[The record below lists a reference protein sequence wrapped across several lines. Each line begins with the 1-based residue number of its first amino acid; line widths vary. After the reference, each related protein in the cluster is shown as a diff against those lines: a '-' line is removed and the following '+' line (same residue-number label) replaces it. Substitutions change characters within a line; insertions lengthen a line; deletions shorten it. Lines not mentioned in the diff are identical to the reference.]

1 MFPQLSD
8 IENKIHYRILSRAN
22 VIDAAGAAN
31 ITKTPQSNFEDIQKT
46 SGLQNTS
53 KLNTWVKAISGAVAK
68 PSGSKGMILQ
78 SVQNWEAFDVGSF
91 GASTNASYYGNTNIL
106 QPRSG
111 TVGMDLNGDPIDTS
125 ELTTDRM
132 LRPSPIITGLE
143 IKEGQ
148 DQISREC
155 SLSIKCF
162 TLGQMEVIQTYF
174 MEPGYTLYIEYG
186 WNTPNLL
193 GPLPFTLFG
202 VKAKPETIINEA
214 ANRGLNYDR
223 LHNLRVDSNGD
234 FDCFLGFIVGGSVTS
249 EGEIFNVTVNLRG
262 QPGLPTY
269 LQGQHKIN
277 VLNKEGKITK
287 KDPKLQYPPEQI
299 EDEDGSSSTATPQFK
314 AKQRFKYMFN
324 ELPAQRQND
333 EVKNLEKN
341 NDPLVSL
348 SRFINLDKTIQN
360 NISHYTDPNWT
371 ARAAQLFNG
380 DFADADVVQ
389 ITNAEG
395 TRVEI
400 DKKDLFSNHKFIKM
414 DLAIKILNSNNK
426 IESYNVGGK
435 KVSVRIDID
444 KSIIGAFRY
453 MFSTNPSKLIIPGE
467 MPDFLRYFLNANDI
481 SHGADVGG
489 VFRAEYL
496 VIGDAAYPPID
507 NSISGVSFVQK
518 VGTPFG
524 MPYIELPHHWGYLKD
539 LYVNLDLFNAK
550 IQQSN
555 KTISEVLLDILNEM
569 SSAANSYWNFQIVES
584 KNSKGD
590 IILTVI
596 DENFVGKPKGNSRK
610 AFYHSGIQSPFLES
624 NLDLSIPAEMA
635 NKLILSR
642 LSHSSNPDS
651 QFAQGGSFFNSK
663 TDLFLKSVTS
673 PKASSTKD
681 ETPTPDDTENDT
693 EEQRKEELI
702 KEFTDAETELGE
714 FDKKG
719 YKQVGKDVYDPLTPG
734 GIKRVYEYQDP
745 AIEKKA
751 ADLRAA
757 KAKAKAEFQKITGLG
772 GKTIEGEINERKMLN
787 AKNTAGENLK
797 RITLLPNTEK
807 AYFSKDE
814 VGIAITDIT
823 KLRTYFRVYTLKDVT
838 YFDMLKQ
845 NAFQDKRKEKQ
856 YQLSHPLPITYT
868 FKTMGVSGLRRGD
881 MFVIDGIPVKYKN
894 NGVFQITQLEQV
906 LDGSLWTT
914 SVTGKY
920 RQFIQEM

>member
-8 IENKIHYRILSRAN
+8 IESKIHYRILSRAN
-22 VIDAAGAAN
+22 AIDAKFAAKYGGGSEKDYE
-31 ITKTPQSNFEDIQKT
+31 TIQKT

-53 KLNTWVKAISGAVAK
+53 KLNTWVKAISGAVAN
-68 PSGSKGMILQ
+68 PSGSKGMVLQ
-78 SVQNWEAFDVGSF
+78 SIQNWEAFDVGSF

-111 TVGMDLNGDPIDTS
+111 TIGMDLNGNPIDTS
-125 ELTTDRM
+125 AATTDRM

-155 SLSIKCF
+155 TLSIKCF

-186 WNTPNLL
+186 WNTPNLI
-193 GPLPFTLFG
+193 GPMPYTLFG
-202 VKAKPETIINEA
+202 KKVLPETIIAQA
-214 ANRGLNYDR
+214 AIRGLNYDR
-223 LHNLRVDSNGD
+223 LHNLRVNSNGD

-277 VLNKEGKITK
+277 QLNADGKVWK
-287 KDPKLQYPPEQI
+287 KDPKLQYPPEQV
-299 EDEDGSSSTATPQFK
+299 EDEDGSSSTATALFK

-333 EVKNLEKN
+333 EVKALEITN
-341 NDPLVSL
+341 NPLVSL
-348 SRFINLDKTIQN
+348 SRFINLDKTIQS
-360 NISHYTDPNWT
+360 NISHYVDPNWT
-371 ARAAQLFNG
+371 ARAAELFGG
-380 DFADADVVQ
+380 DFSDADIVQ
-389 ITNAEG
+389 ITNTEG

-414 DLAIKILNSNNK
+414 DLAVRILNANNA

-435 KVSVRIDID
+435 KVSVKINIDN
-444 KSIIGAFRY
+444 SVIGGFRY

-481 SHGADVGG
+481 THGGESGG
-489 VFRAEYL
+489 VFRAEMIS
-496 VIGDAAYPPID
+496 IGGALYPPID

-518 VGTPFG
+518 TATPSSI
-524 MPYIELPHHWGYLKD
+524 PYREGAYHWGYLKD
-539 LYVNLDLFNAK
+539 LYVNLDLFNTK

-555 KTISEVLLDILNEM
+555 KTISEIFLDILNEM
-569 SSAANSYWNFQIVES
+569 STAANSYWNFQIVES
-584 KNSKGD
+584 KNKNGD
-590 IILTVI
+590 IILTVV
-596 DENFVGKPKGNSRK
+596 DENFVGKPGLGARK
-610 AFYHSGIQSPFLES
+610 SFYHAGIQSPFLES

-642 LSHSSNPDS
+642 LSYSSNPDS

-663 TDLFLKSVTS
+663 TDLFLQSINPATGVSSKS
-673 PKASSTKD
+673 
-681 ETPTPDDTENDT
+681 TPDADGNPE
-693 EEQRKEELI
+693 
-702 KEFTDAETELGE
+702 DAETEQREKLIKEYTDAGDELGE
-714 FDKKG
+714 IEKKG

-734 GIKRVYEYQDP
+734 GIKRVYEFEDP
-745 AIEKKA
+745 AIEKRA
-751 ADLRAA
+751 AELRAI
-757 KAKAKAEFQKITGLG
+757 KIKSKDEFQKITGILG
-772 GKTIEGEINERKMLN
+772 QTIEGEINERAQLS
-787 AKNTAGENLK
+787 AKNTASENLK

-807 AYFSKDE
+807 AYIAKDE
-814 VGIAITDIT
+814 VGTAITDIT
-823 KLRTYFRVYTLKDVT
+823 KLRTYFRVYTLEDVT

>member
-8 IENKIHYRILSRAN
+8 IEDRVHYRILSRAN
-22 VIDAAGAAN
+22 ADEAKLAALFAGGKEEDY
-31 ITKTPQSNFEDIQKT
+31 KTIQNT
-46 SGLQNTS
+46 SGLENTS
-53 KLNTWVKAISGAVAK
+53 KLNTWVKAISGAVALK
-68 PSGSKGMILQ
+68 GNSKGMVLQ
-78 SVQNWEAFDVGSF
+78 SIQNWETFDKGSF
-91 GASTNASYYGNTNIL
+91 GASTDASYYGNTNIT

-111 TVGMDLNGDPIDTS
+111 TIGMDLNGDPIDTS
-125 ELTTDRM
+125 TATIDRM

-155 SLSIKCF
+155 TLSIKCF

-186 WNTPNLL
+186 WNTPNLT
-193 GPLPFTLFG
+193 GPLSFKLFG
-202 VKAKPETIINEA
+202 ANVKPEMIVSQA
-214 ANRGLNYDR
+214 CKRGLNYNT
-223 LHNLRVDSNGD
+223 LHNLRVNSNGD

-277 VLNKEGKITK
+277 KLNPDGKVVK
-287 KDPKLQYPPEQI
+287 KDPKLQYPPEQV
-299 EDEDGSSSTATPQFK
+299 EDEDGSSSTATSQFK

-333 EVKNLEKN
+333 EVKALEITN
-341 NDPLVSL
+341 NPLVSL
-348 SRFINLDKTIQN
+348 SRFINLDKTIQS
-360 NISHYTDPNWT
+360 NISHYVDPNWT
-371 ARAAQLFNG
+371 ARAAELFGG
-380 DFADADVVQ
+380 DFSDADIVQ
-389 ITNAEG
+389 ITNSKG

-414 DLAIKILNSNNK
+414 DLAVRILNANNAV
-426 IESYNVGGK
+426 ESYNVGGK
-435 KVSVRIDID
+435 KVSVRINID
-444 KSIIGAFRY
+444 SSVIGGFRY

-481 SHGADVGG
+481 AHGGEVGG
-489 VFRAEYL
+489 VFRAEML
-496 VIGDAAYPPID
+496 SVGGLLYPPVD
-507 NSISGVSFVQK
+507 NSISGVSFVRNIS
-518 VGTPFG
+518 TPITI
-524 MPYIELPHHWGYLKD
+524 PYREGPYHWGYLKD
-539 LYVNLDLFNAK
+539 LYVNLNLFNTK

-555 KTISEVLLDILNEM
+555 KTISEIFLDILNEM
-569 SSAANSYWNFQIVES
+569 STAANSYWNFQIVES

-596 DENFVGKPKGNSRK
+596 DENFVGKPGGGDRK
-610 AFYHSGIQSPFLES
+610 AFYHSGIKSPFLQS
-624 NLDLSIPAEMA
+624 SLDLSIPAEMA

-642 LSHSSNPDS
+642 LSYSSNPDS

-663 TDLFLKSVTS
+663 TDLFLQSVTA
-673 PKASSTKD
+673 PGVSSNN
-681 ETPTPDDTENDT
+681 TPDPGTPAADAETEA
-693 EEQRKEELI
+693 KEKLI
-702 KEFTDAETELGE
+702 KEFTDAGDELVE

-719 YKQVGKDVYDPLTPG
+719 YKQIRKDKPDPTRPG
-734 GIKRVYEYQDP
+734 VIISYYEYEDP
-745 AIEKKA
+745 TIEAKA
-751 ADLRAA
+751 AELRAIII
-757 KAKAKAEFQKITGLG
+757 KSRDEFQKITGILG
-772 GKTIEGEINERKMLN
+772 QTIEGEINERAQLS
-787 AKNTAGENLK
+787 AKNTASENLK

-807 AYFSKDE
+807 AYIAKDE
-814 VGIAITDIT
+814 VGTAITDIT
-823 KLRTYFRVYTLKDVT
+823 KLRTYFRVYTLEDVP

-856 YQLSHPLPITYT
+856 FQLSHPLPITYQ

-881 MFVIDGIPVKYKN
+881 MFVIDGIPTKYKN
-894 NGVFQITQLEQV
+894 NGVFQITQLEQTV
-906 LDGSLWTT
+906 ADSMWTT

>member
-22 VIDAAGAAN
+22 AISAAGAAN

-46 SGLQNTS
+46 SGLENTS

-193 GPLPFTLFG
+193 GPIPFTLFG
-202 VKAKPETIINEA
+202 KKIKPEEIIKA
-214 ANRGLNYDR
+214 ASNRGLNYDT
-223 LHNLRVDSNGD
+223 LHKLRVNSNGD

-269 LQGQHKIN
+269 LQAQHRIN
-277 VLNKEGKITK
+277 KLNAEGKVVQ
-287 KDPKLQYPPEQI
+287 KDPKIQYPPEQI
-299 EDEDGSSSTATPQFK
+299 EDVNKDTSSGDPVFK

-324 ELPAQRQND
+324 ELPAQRQNE
-333 EVKNLEKN
+333 EVKNLETN
-341 NDPLVSL
+341 GDPLVSL
-348 SRFINLDKTIQN
+348 SRFINLDKTIQS
-360 NISHYTDPNWT
+360 NIAHYVDPDWT
-371 ARAAQLFNG
+371 TRAAEFFNG
-380 DFADADVVQ
+380 DFSDADTIK
-389 ITNAEG
+389 ITNSEG

-400 DKKDLFSNHKFIKM
+400 DKKELFSSHRFIKM
-414 DLAIKILNSNNK
+414 DLAIKILNSNNAV
-426 IESYNVGGK
+426 ESYNVGGK
-435 KVSVRIDID
+435 KVSVRINID
-444 KSIIGAFRY
+444 NSVIGGFRY

-481 SHGADVGG
+481 THGANVGG
-489 VFRAEYL
+489 VFRAEHIT
-496 VIGDAAYPPID
+496 IGGAAYPPTD

-518 VGTPFG
+518 VGTAFG
-524 MPYIELPHHWGYLKD
+524 MPYIERPYHWGYLKD

-569 SSAANSYWNFQIVES
+569 SSAANSYWNFQIVENKD
-584 KNSKGD
+584 KNGD

-596 DENFVGKPKGNSRK
+596 DENFVGKPNGNSRK

-651 QFAQGGSFFNSK
+651 QFVQGGSFFNSK
-663 TDLFLKSVTS
+663 TDLFLQSVNS
-673 PKASSTKD
+673 PKGLGTPP
-681 ETPTPDDTENDT
+681 PTPPGPDTNPDDVKREKIVDEYNRAENIIQNLKKNNEFGEVRDAEGMET
-693 EEQRKEELI
+693 GVYKFKNQAIQTKYEEQI
-702 KEFTDAETELGE
+702 KIQQKAES
-714 FDKKG
+714 DW
-719 YKQVGKDVYDPLTPG
+719 
-734 GIKRVYEYQDP
+734 
-745 AIEKKA
+745 KA
-751 ADLRAA
+751 A
-757 KAKAKAEFQKITGLG
+757 G
-772 GKTIEGEINERKMLN
+772 GEGSLYTKTTRDKTTK

-797 RITLLPNTEK
+797 KITLLPEPTQ
-807 AYFSKDE
+807 AIITTTDA
-814 VGIAITDIT
+814 GIAVNDLT
-823 KLRTYFRVYTLKDVT
+823 KLRTYFRAYTLNDVT

-845 NAFQDKRKEKQ
+845 NAFQNKRNEKQ